1 MKILRFVPFCLFA
14 LSASAGSLE
23 SFIGPAQALQGE
35 FSSEALIRI
44 AGARELAPARRMELL
59 ELAFDRAGAAREP
72 YKRRPIG
79 LRVQAASGYAGKVY
93 LQDMD
98 ALSLRLR
105 AVEAMLPLDAGRAR
119 ALFGRIPPIVL
130 PRLKCQDAY
139 VYDVSRFYDVLA
151 ELTGPE
157 PGKLLERYAAVT
169 APEQAGPMAR
179 LIAASGLPDA
189 EFSAV
194 LSVYS
199 KALGRIEASD
209 RAFSSARLL
218 GRDIQALAAECARR
232 KIPALG
238 LLENYRVYL
247 VIHLS
252 SERCADDE
260 TLGGV
265 AVFMSTPTAADLDA
279 VDMANFFNKN
289 LRQDP
294 LKPIEESDST
304 PTRLE
309 GTAAMPRLCESAGC
323 RAFAAEYKK
332 LLLGANGQPVPAA
345 ARETTEWATQLR
357 AALSSLPAWKPETG
371 EDPGFQFL
379 EKASAY
385 SQLVGIAPAG
395 ETRDLVLHG
404 LLDFLEKNPL
414 RDSRPAEWFLPV
426 NALIG
431 RTTLDPAGLAGI
443 AEAMRKSPDPV
454 IALFAG
460 LEQAAPRSPDRILPL
475 L

>member
-1 MKILRFVPFCLFA
+1 
-14 LSASAGSLE
+14 
-23 SFIGPAQALQGE
+23 
-35 FSSEALIRI
+35 
-44 AGARELAPARRMELL
+44 MELL
-59 ELAFDRAGAAREP
+59 ELAFDRAAGAREP

-79 LRVQAASGYAGKVY
+79 LRVQAAAGYAGKVY

-105 AVEAMLPLDAGRAR
+105 AVEAMLPLDPARAR
-119 ALFGRIPPIVL
+119 TLFGRIPAIAL
-130 PRLKCQDAY
+130 PRLKCQDAW
-139 VYDVSRFYDVLA
+139 VYDVSRFYDVLGTLLKTA
-151 ELTGPE
+151 PE
-157 PGKLLERYAAVT
+157 PAKLLERYAAIA

-179 LIAASGLPDA
+179 LITASGLPDPQFA
-189 EFSAV
+189 AV
-194 LSVYS
+194 LAVYS
-199 KALGRIEASD
+199 KSLGRIEASD
-209 RAFSSARLL
+209 RAFSSQRLL
-218 GRDIQALAAECARR
+218 GRDIQELAAECARR
-232 KIPALG
+232 KIPALS

-265 AVFMSTPTAADLDA
+265 AVFIGNPTAADLEA
-279 VDMANFFNKN
+279 VDMASFFNKN

-309 GTAAMPRLCESAGC
+309 GTAAMPRICESAGC
-323 RAFAAEYKK
+323 RAFAGENKK
-332 LLLGANGQPVPAA
+332 LLLGPDGRPLSAA
-345 ARETTEWATQLR
+345 ARETPEWAAQFR
-357 AALSSLPAWKPETG
+357 AALATLSGWKPETA
-371 EDPGFQFL
+371 EDPGVQFL

-385 SQLVGIAPAG
+385 SQLLGLAPAG
-395 ETRDLVLHG
+395 ADRDLVLRAM
-404 LLDFLEKNPL
+404 LAFLQNNPL

-431 RTTLDPAGLAGI
+431 RTALDPAGLAGV
-443 AEAMRKSPDPV
+443 AEAMRKSSDPV
-454 IALFAG
+454 IALFAA